1 MMGIS
6 RFALAAVVALAAG
19 GVARAQGITT
29 VESVDSVGNPGIG
42 SSGSDFNEGDQGVA
56 LSADG
61 AVVAFAS
68 KATRLV
74 AGDTNGRWDVFVHDR
89 ATGVTERVSVDSSG
103 GEANADS
110 RFPALSADGRIVA
123 FESAASNLVA
133 GDANGRSDLFV
144 HDRATGITE
153 RVSVD
158 SSGAQGNDASHGA
171 ALSADGRFVAFA
183 SLASNLVAG
192 DSNGAADVFLRDRFT
207 QVTERV
213 SVDTGGAQAND
224 ASSERPALSADGS
237 VVAFT
242 SLASNL
248 VAGDTNGASDVFVRD
263 RAAGTT
269 ERASVDSAGN
279 ETAGLVFDGPALSG
293 DGRFVA
299 FESDATDLVPNDT
312 NGWEDV
318 FVHDRWS
325 RATERASVATS
336 GAQAKAP
343 CHLPAISADGRFV
356 AFTTFAQNLV
366 PGDTNVASDVFV
378 HDRLGGFTD
387 CVSVAPTG
395 SPADWDSRLAA
406 LAGDG
411 QVVVFASRADDLVA
425 GVSGW
430 QVYARERCTALASWT
445 NYGAGLAGSFGVP
458 TFTSEDFPA
467 IGTTLT
473 LDLANSAGVFTA
485 AALLVGTQRA
495 TIHSSLG
502 GDLLLVPTF
511 NSLMV
516 LPPIGAALS
525 GDIPRDDSLC
535 GIVVDFQALELDP
548 GAPKG
553 VSFTPG
559 LELAIGR

>member
-1 MMGIS
+1 MLTQSSPSPPEFDMNGRRS
-6 RFALAAVVALAAG
+6 LPSAL
-19 GVARAQGITT
+19 R
-29 VESVDSVGNPGIG
+29 
-42 SSGSDFNEGDQGVA
+42 
-56 LSADG
+56 
-61 AVVAFAS
+61 VAFA
-68 KATRLV
+68 T
-74 AGDTNGRWDVFVHDR
+74 
-89 ATGVTERVSVDSSG
+89 SV
-103 GEANADS
+103 
-110 RFPALSADGRIVA
+110 L
-123 FESAASNLVA
+123 AS
-133 GDANGRSDLFV
+133 
-144 HDRATGITE
+144 
-153 RVSVD
+153 
-158 SSGAQGNDASHGA
+158 
-171 ALSADGRFVAFA
+171 VAFA
-183 SLASNLVAG
+183 QTHDPRSLASA
-192 DSNGAADVFLRDRFT
+192 DSNGIVGNGHSYSSAI
-207 QVTERV
+207 
-213 SVDTGGAQAND
+213 SVDGLWVAIESD
-224 ASSERPALSADGS
+224 A
-237 VVAFT
+237 T
-242 SLASNL
+242 NL
-248 VAGDTNGASDVFVRD
+248 VAGDTNGVNDVFVRD
-263 RAAGTT
+263 RGAGTT

-279 ETAGLVFDGPALSG
+279 ETAGLVVDGPALSG

-299 FESDATDLVPNDT
+299 FESDATDLVQNDT

-318 FVHDRWS
+318 FVHDRLG
-325 RATERASVATS
+325 RATERVSISTS

-343 CHLPAISADGRFV
+343 CLLPAISADGRFV

-366 PGDTNVASDVFV
+366 PGDANVASDVFV

-395 SPADWDSRLAA
+395 APADWDSRLAA

-411 QVVVFASRADDLVA
+411 QVVIFASRADDLVA

-430 QVYARERCTALASWT
+430 QVYARERCSALASWT

-485 AALLVGTQRA
+485 AALLIGTQRA

-502 GDLLLVPTF
+502 GDLLLLPIYS
-511 NSLMV
+511 SLMV
-516 LPPIGAALS
+516 LPPTGAVLS

-548 GAPKG
+548 GALKG